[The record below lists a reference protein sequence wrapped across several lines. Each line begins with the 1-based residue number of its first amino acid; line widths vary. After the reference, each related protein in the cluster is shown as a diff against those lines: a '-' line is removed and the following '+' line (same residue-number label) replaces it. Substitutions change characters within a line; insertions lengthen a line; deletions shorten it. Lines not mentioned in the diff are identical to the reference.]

1 MLTVFEGDYELF
13 DSLKIGHVLRSED
26 EIEVV
31 VAAKNSTK
39 VHAPQLTLPIV
50 QEGLIKRPP
59 EISHKLELNK
69 PSVRKQSEQSNQS
82 KVQRKQTEGDHFTN
96 GTPMKATN
104 QFESNHT
111 PILDASFHE
120 PMSTQANKL
129 GESGQPKKKRGRPPK
144 KTESPKTDAVKDNV
158 EPMRQ
163 ELVTDKIIYRMGDD
177 EPISLAG
184 DNLTHGA
191 HTDINTHTE
200 VTPLKEKAAEIKVE
214 HSAQS
219 IIEGKPQYN
228 QEKHQTSN
236 EKYQDTK
243 QKSKDGLKKAQESS
257 EQPIFSQE
265 KPQSSQEEPHKIQN
279 KGEAEQDIPQVS
291 QDKNDEVKQEKK
303 QKKKD
308 KKKAERE
315 LAEAKKREEEEAEAE
330 RKLSM
335 ERQTRNKTAKNQVAS
350 QEMSLLVGSVDEG
363 RILGWSWKR
372 KDQYT
377 WNYEW
382 QRADDKAQ
390 KTENRLWR

>member
-1 MLTVFEGDYELF
+1 M
-13 DSLKIGHVLRSED
+13 
-26 EIEVV
+26 
-31 VAAKNSTK
+31 
-39 VHAPQLTLPIV
+39 
-50 QEGLIKRPP
+50 
-59 EISHKLELNK
+59 
-69 PSVRKQSEQSNQS
+69 
-82 KVQRKQTEGDHFTN
+82 QTEGALFTN

-104 QFESNHT
+104 QFESNQM
-111 PILDASFHE
+111 PVLDASFHE
-120 PMSTQANKL
+120 PMSTQANTL
-129 GESGQPKKKRGRPPK
+129 GESGHPKKKRGRPPK
-144 KTESPKTDAVKDNV
+144 KTESPKSDAVKDNI

-163 ELVTDKIIYRMGDD
+163 ELVTDKIVHRMGDD

-200 VTPLKEKAAEIKVE
+200 VTPLKEKAAEIKLE
-214 HSAQS
+214 HPAQS
-219 IIEGKPQYN
+219 IKEGNPQLS
-228 QEKHQTSN
+228 QEKHQTSH
-236 EKYQDTK
+236 EKPQDTK
-243 QKSKDGLKKAQESS
+243 QKNKDGLKKAHEIL
-257 EQPIFSQE
+257 EQPKFSQE

-279 KGEAEQDIPQVS
+279 KAEAEQDIPQVS
-291 QDKNDEVKQEKK
+291 QDKNDEPKQEKK

-315 LAEAKKREEEEAEAE
+315 LAEAKKKEEEAEAE

-390 KTENRLWR
+390 KAENR